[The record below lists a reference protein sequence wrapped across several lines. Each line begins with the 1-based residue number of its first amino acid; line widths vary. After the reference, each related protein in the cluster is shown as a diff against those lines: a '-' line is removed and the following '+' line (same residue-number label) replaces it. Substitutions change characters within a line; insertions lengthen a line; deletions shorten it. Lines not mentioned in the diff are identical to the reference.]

1 MSLFITKTSFPFPR
15 QIWLFAYEIL
25 TGLCKLKQLGL
36 YLLCDLLRDTG
47 RPQFPHKTYIKLS
60 TEAVH
65 YCMALTFS
73 LGVQRR
79 VYIFTSRHFYAF
91 FSSITSQ

>member
-47 RPQFPHKTYIKLS
+47 RPQFPHKTYINYTQKLY
-60 TEAVH
+60 TTA
-65 YCMALTFS
+65 
-73 LGVQRR
+73 
-79 VYIFTSRHFYAF
+79 
-91 FSSITSQ
+91 